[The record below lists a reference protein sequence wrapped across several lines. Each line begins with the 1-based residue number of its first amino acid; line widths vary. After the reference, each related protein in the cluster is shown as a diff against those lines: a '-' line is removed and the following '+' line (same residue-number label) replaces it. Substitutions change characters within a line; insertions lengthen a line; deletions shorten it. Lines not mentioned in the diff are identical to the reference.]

1 MIALRVRRYSRS
13 VATANIRVGLLA
25 YGAIGHEHNL
35 AVQNTS
41 GLELAAVC
49 DMNPERVAA
58 ALELAPKAAKFS
70 DATEML
76 DSGLLDLVVISTP
89 PNTHYQWAKESLSR
103 GIHVVLEKPMA
114 LTADQCDELIELAS
128 NNSLLLVVY
137 QNRRFDDDF
146 VTMRQIIR
154 DGDIGEVFQ
163 YDSFV
168 GGYSRP
174 CDYWHS
180 NAEVSGGAIFDWGSH
195 FLDQILDII
204 PDEVAHVSGMNHK
217 RVWTHATNADHA
229 HVTVTFTTG
238 KQATFVHSD
247 LAAARK
253 PKFYVLGTAGA
264 IIGDWNPAAEPAVAD
279 LPAILTVRLADG
291 SSRVVPLQAA
301 RPYEFHRSVVD
312 FLNNGT
318 PMEVQAVQS
327 RDVVAI
333 MEAAEQSAQQG
344 ARPVV
349 PTLLRRT

>member
-1 MIALRVRRYSRS
+1 MKNSD
-13 VATANIRVGLLA
+13 IRVGLLA

-41 GLELAAVC
+41 GLVLSAVC
-49 DMNPERVAA
+49 DTNPDRVKA
-58 ALELAPKAAKFS
+58 ALTLAPGASAFS

-76 DSGLLDLVVISTP
+76 NSGLLDLVVISTP
-89 PNTHYQWAKESLSR
+89 PNSHFQWAKESLSR

-114 LTADQCDELIELAS
+114 LTADECDELIGLAS
-128 NNSLLLVVY
+128 SKDLMLVVY

-146 VTMRQIIR
+146 VTLRQIICS
-154 DGDIGEVFQ
+154 DEIGDVYH

-195 FLDQILDII
+195 FLDQILNII
-204 PDEVAHVSGMNHK
+204 PDDVAHVSGQNHK

-229 HVTVTFTTG
+229 HVTVTFSTG

-253 PKFYVLGTAGA
+253 PKFYILGTEGA
-264 IIGDWNPAAEPAVAD
+264 IIGDWDPAGEPAVAD
-279 LPAILTVRLADG
+279 LPAILTVHHIDG
-291 SSRVVPLQAA
+291 TSRIAPLQPLA
-301 RPYEFHRSVVD
+301 PHEFHRSIVKYI
-312 FLNNGT
+312 NNGT
-318 PMEVQAVQS
+318 PMEVNALQS
-327 RDVVAI
+327 RNVVAI
-333 MEAAEQSAQQG
+333 MQAAEQSALHN
-344 ARPVV
+344 AMPVV
-349 PTLLRRT
+349 PVLRRS